1 MENLHI
7 ILLSSIISILFLV
20 FIIATFREMEEMNN
34 KPFTGGKEGGP
45 RAELLEL
52 IGKMIDEKL

>member
-7 ILLSSIISILFLV
+7 IILSSIISILFVV
-20 FIIATFREMEEMNN
+20 FIIATYREMDEIGK

-52 IGKMIDEKL
+52 IGKLIDEKI